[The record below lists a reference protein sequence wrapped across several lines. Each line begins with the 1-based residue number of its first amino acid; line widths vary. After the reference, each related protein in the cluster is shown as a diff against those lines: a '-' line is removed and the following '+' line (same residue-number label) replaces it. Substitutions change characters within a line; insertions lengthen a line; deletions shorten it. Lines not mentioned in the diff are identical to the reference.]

1 MAATAGRLIKAKAA
15 VQLMD
20 IEDKVNLALK
30 YPTEEVITI
39 EDLRSY
45 FETGDQLKHYIGFEI
60 SGYIHIG
67 TGVVSMYK
75 VVDLQRAG
83 VKVTIL
89 LADLHS
95 WLNHKLGGDLEVIRR
110 VAVTYFKET
119 LRRSIGILGGDPD
132 AVDFILASQLV
143 EDKHDYWVQ
152 VLDLARQV
160 SLSDIRHSLT
170 IMGRVFTNTAKMSWL
185 IYPLM
190 QIVDVYALGTHI
202 AHGGVDQRKV
212 YVLAR
217 EVYDKIKLMPLTLG
231 GRVIKPVILLHH
243 LLPSLAMTGKESR
256 LDLSEA
262 KMSKSRPETAI
273 FLHDSPG
280 EISEKIKNAYCP
292 PKVTENN
299 PVLELARLFSFREP
313 RREPFLIKRP
323 SEYGGTA
330 EYWAFEELTRD
341 YSQGK
346 VHPLDLKNA
355 VIEEAVRFMEPY
367 WKWFSTGDGARLLSE
382 MGSLVKI
389 TR

>member
-1 MAATAGRLIKAKAA
+1 
-15 VQLMD
+15 MD
-20 IEDKVNLALK
+20 VEDKVNLVLK

-39 EDLRSY
+39 DELRSY
-45 FETGDQLKHYIGFEI
+45 FETGEQLRHYIGFEI

-67 TGVVSMYK
+67 TGIVSMYK
-75 VVDLQRAG
+75 VVDLQKAG
-83 VKVTIL
+83 VKVMIL

-95 WLNHKLGGDLEVIRR
+95 WLNHKLGGDLEVIRK

-119 LRRSIGILGGDPD
+119 LKKSIGVLGGDPD
-132 AVDFILASQLV
+132 AVEFVLASQLV
-143 EDKHDYWVQ
+143 EDKRDYWIQ

-160 SLSDIRHSLT
+160 TLSDVRHSLT

-190 QIVDVYALGTHI
+190 QIIDVYALGTHI

-217 EVYDKIKLMPLTLG
+217 EVYDKVQLMPLRLG
-231 GRVIKPVILLHH
+231 GKVVKPIILLHH
-243 LLPSLAMTGKESR
+243 LLPSLSMTGKESK
-256 LDLSEA
+256 LDLSEM

-273 FLHDSPG
+273 FLHDSPN
-280 EISEKIKNAYCP
+280 EIAEKIRNSYCP
-292 PKVTENN
+292 PKVVDNN

-313 RREPFLIKRP
+313 RREPFVVKRP
-323 SEYGGTA
+323 SEYGGPI
-330 EYWAFEELTRD
+330 EYWSFEELTRD

-355 VIEEAVRFMEPY
+355 VIDEVVKFMEPY
-367 WKWFSTGDGARLLSE
+367 WRWFNEGEGAKLLRE
-382 MGSLVKI
+382 MNGMIKV